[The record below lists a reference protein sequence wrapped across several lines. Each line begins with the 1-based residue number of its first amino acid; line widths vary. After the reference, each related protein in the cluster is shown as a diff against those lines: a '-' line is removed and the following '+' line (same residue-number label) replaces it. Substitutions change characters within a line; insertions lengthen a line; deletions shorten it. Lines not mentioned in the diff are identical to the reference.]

1 MSTILYNTNSSFIQ
15 RYQRN
20 NTLRHNKKLSIN
32 NSGTTSTANA
42 TDGIEDDDPFQSKW
56 TKDTPEYLQELCCAY
71 FPSSLH
77 QRIRNL
83 KISPDL
89 EVISIV
95 ALIYKNFI
103 SNWYGIKIPTKDS
116 QLATE
121 LFNII
126 ERLISFLRISNIDV
140 KSIALDEFPAL
151 MSTHIC
157 TLRMIDKKNS
167 SPDQIYKKYCQL
179 TLYEEDTYPY
189 VITNLIQI
197 SLKNSS
203 LLQGTFIDA
212 ILNQLLLGRVFDSI
226 SEPYYVLR
234 GISKVCN
241 KIIKRKT
248 TKVAPRH
255 ESIWVSMKLK
265 LNKIMKIITYIS
277 SYDNKNDAK
286 SQDSLFNR
294 YFFHAWVVDL
304 FQLQSKK
311 PLLYSFLTTVQK
323 LGSKSMLITSIS
335 NNIIDH
341 LIEKKVMN
349 SSTAT
354 SLARLIRHTLF
365 PNDNNMG
372 PRTIIPTGDE
382 FETFKSGR
390 VEELW
395 EVCQLYKASLL
406 LNVTKSDVNGFIEA
420 ICTNKECNKLLF
432 FRMIDCLLANI
443 TD

>member
-20 NTLRHNKKLSIN
+20 NTLRHNKKLST
-32 NSGTTSTANA
+32 NSDGTTSITKTTN
-42 TDGIEDDDPFQSKW
+42 GVEDDDPFHSKW
-56 TKDTPEYLQELCCAY
+56 PKDSPEYLQELCCAY
-71 FPSSLH
+71 LPSPLH

-103 SNWYGIKIPTKDS
+103 SNWYGVKIPTKDS
-116 QLATE
+116 QFATE

-126 ERLISFLRISNIDV
+126 ERLISYLRKSNIDI
-140 KSIALDEFPAL
+140 KTITLDEFPAL
-151 MSTHIC
+151 LSTHIRA
-157 TLRMIDKKNS
+157 LRMIDKDVS
-167 SPDQIYKKYCQL
+167 SPDKIYKEYCQF

-197 SLKNSS
+197 SLRNSS

-234 GISKVCN
+234 GISKISN
-241 KIIKRKT
+241 KIIGRRASKIT
-248 TKVAPRH
+248 VQH
-255 ESIWVSMKLK
+255 ESIWASMKLK
-265 LNKIMKIITYIS
+265 LSKFIKIITYIS
-277 SYDNKNDAK
+277 SYDKKNNKEARN
-286 SQDSLFNR
+286 SLFDR
-294 YFFHAWVVDL
+294 YIFHSWLVDL

-311 PLLYSFLTTVQK
+311 PLLYSLLKTFQK
-323 LGSKSMLITSIS
+323 LASRSMLITSIS

-341 LIEKKVMN
+341 LIENKVMN
-349 SSTAT
+349 SSAAT

-372 PRTIIPTGDE
+372 PRTLIPTGVD
-382 FETFKSGR
+382 FEKFKSAR

-395 EVCQLYKASLL
+395 DACQLYKTSLL
-406 LNVTKSDVNGFIEA
+406 LNITKSDVRDFIDA
-420 ICTNKECNKLLF
+420 ICINKECNKLLL